1 MLFRTLPVVGL
12 LLAGLVALAS
22 AHFDYQEFDS
32 RDSLYDARDYVDV
45 PFQPSLRAFLEGAV
59 DAHEHVA
66 RSLALDVDTRAPS
79 DLESRLFGKKV
90 PKVMFI
96 GVKQNIRPP
105 NVMISVEENDK
116 FSEIKK
122 KIIHAVGPPCEPK
135 HVAEIWVGT
144 KEGVP
149 EKKMGEDVT
158 LWSLIGKGDG
168 IQTDPPSYLQVR
180 KGRKAPPPPLPLKN
194 LN

>member
-22 AHFDYQEFDS
+22 AHFDYEEFDA

-45 PFQPSLRAFLEGAV
+45 PFQPSLRAFLEEAV
-59 DAHEHVA
+59 DAHKYA

-79 DLESRLFGKKV
+79 DLEARGKK
-90 PKVMFI
+90 PMFI
-96 GVKQNIRPP
+96 GVKQDIRPP
-105 NVMISVEENDK
+105 NVMISVEEKDK
-116 FSEIKK
+116 FSDIKK
-122 KIIHAVGPPCEPK
+122 KIVDAIGRGCKDKDVG
-135 HVAEIWVGT
+135 AIYVGT

-149 EKKMGEDVT
+149 EKQMGKDVT

-168 IQTDPPSYLQVR
+168 IQTDPLSYLRVIQA
-180 KGRKAPPPPLPLKN
+180 GLKE
-194 LN
+194 